1 MSIIQSQVVNSYQP
15 SHSIGFIPKHGGL
28 AIGTTALAADLD
40 LHEIAFL
47 FRSGDPNSGKV
58 LILEGA
64 DGNPVVYTNV
74 ASGEEI
80 VFETKKIIHSA
91 SVTSVNGDVA
101 TYTTDIV
108 LLTWGGGQ

>member
-1 MSIIQSQVVNSYQP
+1 MNILSSPVNAAQP

-28 AIGTTALAADLD
+28 AIGTTPLVADLD
-40 LHEIAFL
+40 LPEIAFL

-58 LILEGA
+58 LVLEGA

-80 VFETKKIIHSA
+80 VFETKKILYSA
-91 SVTSVNGDVA
+91 VVTSVNGDVA

-108 LLTWGGGQ
+108 LLAWCGGQ